1 MIKKFIVILVLFC
14 VVLVGLQLF
23 GGRDFTQITIAWD
36 KYQHGGDLG
45 GLTTDVGV
53 IFSGEKVSE
62 SGLATAKL
70 ADRLIYRWTD
80 KQGTVHNSERLPA
93 GISDYQVIRMG
104 DLTIETQKA
113 MTKEEIEAQL
123 GKQ

>member
-1 MIKKFIVILVLFC
+1 MLKKFIIILVLFSL
-14 VVLVGLQLF
+14 VLVGLQLF

-36 KYQHGGDLG
+36 KYQHGGDIG
-45 GLTTDVGV
+45 SLTSDVGI

-62 SGLATAKL
+62 AGLATAKL

-80 KQGTVHNSERLPA
+80 EQGIVHNSERKPV
-93 GISDYQVIRMG
+93 GVTEYEVIRMG
-104 DLTIETQKA
+104 DLKIETQEA
-113 MTKEEIEAQL
+113 LSKEEIERQL